1 MKWKI
6 VFVLSLLSHQQKVD
20 CLWYETF
27 QTCLRGDAY
36 STQFQVRVWKSWV
49 ENKSLMIRC
58 VNSAEYLKKHGQEL
72 TAKVFS
78 SLDVSEK
85 EEMKT
90 DFVGTSMDNFRCL
103 LQFPPK
109 EKTIGEIMKL
119 LSGFGKIGFFNVGP
133 SVSKGTTKQTDVE
146 IQFRIGSYKFR
157 MELDLNTGQI
167 GIHDMQNTKPPYL
180 DKRDGGKITSQG
192 CFCKLDRII
201 KKVCKVFFSTS
212 IPQIYFWS

>member
-85 EEMKT
+85 EEIIVTIQMYEGFTIIDKNLGEIGT
-90 DFVGTSMDNFRCL
+90 IESVVEFPQQDMAFVTY
-103 LQFPPK
+103 K
-109 EKTIGEIMKL
+109 EKEVMIPLNDSIVTQIDEDKKELIVDLPEGL
-119 LSGFGKIGFFNVGP
+119 L
-133 SVSKGTTKQTDVE
+133 
-146 IQFRIGSYKFR
+146 
-157 MELDLNTGQI
+157 EL
-167 GIHDMQNTKPPYL
+167 
-180 DKRDGGKITSQG
+180 
-192 CFCKLDRII
+192 
-201 KKVCKVFFSTS
+201 
-212 IPQIYFWS
+212 